1 MVDLGVMGL
10 SMRQWGPMVR
20 ASGIVPMARVRVSRV
35 VVSRDRGWRGLLGVQ
50 SFAMMGLGG
59 ARLELVRF
67 ALCWPNAC
75 NAMG

>member
-1 MVDLGVMGL
+1 MVGLGVMGL

-20 ASGIVPMARVRVSRV
+20 ASGIVPRARVRVSGV
-35 VVSRDRGWRGLLGVQ
+35 VVARDRGWRGLLGVQ

-59 ARLELVRF
+59 ARLGLVRF
-67 ALCWPNAC
+67 SLCFPNAC

>member
-1 MVDLGVMGL
+1 MGLGVMGL

-20 ASGIVPMARVRVSRV
+20 ASGIVPRARVRVSGV
-35 VVSRDRGWRGLLGVQ
+35 VVARDRGWRGLLGVQ

-67 ALCWPNAC
+67 ALCWPNTC